1 MLLFKFYLRLLILLQ
16 VFGFSLSY
24 IKDDGKQ
31 LIIVN
36 NIEAI
41 NDPGICYSF
50 SESSKYRSLLELI
63 TSALVMLQLPISE
76 GLKLF

>member
-1 MLLFKFYLRLLILLQ
+1 M
-16 VFGFSLSY
+16 
-24 IKDDGKQ
+24 
-31 LIIVN
+31 IVN

-41 NDPGICYSF
+41 DDPEICYSY
-50 SESSKYRSLLELI
+50 SKSSKYRTLIVLI